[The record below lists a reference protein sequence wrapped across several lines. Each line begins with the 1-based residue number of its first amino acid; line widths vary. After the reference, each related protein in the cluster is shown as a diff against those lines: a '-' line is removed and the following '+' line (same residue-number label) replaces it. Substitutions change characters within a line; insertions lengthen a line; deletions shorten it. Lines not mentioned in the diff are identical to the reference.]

1 MKTEKGKDRERNTKI
16 KENKNIG
23 YFFLSQ
29 VKKIR
34 NKRKVIMYKQK
45 ETFSSSPDLPIVAG
59 KVLERTKKIW
69 REKQIQKRERKE
81 RINRKI

>member
-34 NKRKVIMYKQK
+34 NKRKVIMYK
-45 ETFSSSPDLPIVAG
+45 
-59 KVLERTKKIW
+59 
-69 REKQIQKRERKE
+69 
-81 RINRKI
+81 